1 MKTKRMKKTIKVK
14 SGILYEL
21 DNGFLMVTNY
31 VPIKK
36 EKKSKKSRRRGENKL
51 METKPLTKSKKT
63 ETCPFCGRKYK
74 IPKHRSHSKRL
85 DIHVETKH
93 TDKLKEWSDIKCHKM
108 AENIS
113 ELAPITYVIG
123 IAIAE
128 AVQRAR
134 QKEKD
139 KLKKEET
146 EHGIDTNK

>member
-1 MKTKRMKKTIKVK
+1 
-14 SGILYEL
+14 
-21 DNGFLMVTNY
+21 
-31 VPIKK
+31 
-36 EKKSKKSRRRGENKL
+36 

-93 TDKLKEWSDIKCHKM
+93 TDKLKEWSDIKFHKM

-113 ELAPITYVIG
+113 ELAPIMYVIG

-128 AVQRAR
+128 AVQLAR

-139 KLKKEET
+139 KSVKE
-146 EHGIDTNK
+146 DKTNGKTM